1 MGAGWGGAHLAFPQ
15 TFPRHHADPGQSEGL
30 PGEKG
35 SLENL
40 ILGNY
45 EGVRA
50 SLRSLDDFRSDIRV
64 GSVSMGGDAHPPGFS
79 VVPCLR
85 VAEVAQLLIHF
96 GDGIRCV
103 TRAELLPYSVTEV
116 VVVPDGAIP

>member
-1 MGAGWGGAHLAFPQ
+1 MRTGPRLPASSRDL
-15 TFPRHHADPGQSEGL
+15 PRHRADPGQSEGL

-64 GSVSMGGDAHPPGFS
+64 GSVSMGGDAHPPGFF
-79 VVPCLR
+79 VVHFLR